1 MPIVRSRLSG
11 AGALVA
17 SLIVLGLPAISSAAC
32 GGPEI
37 SHPAHHP
44 GRQAPPL
51 AIGDSTMLLSLPGL
65 AHDGFEANAHGCR
78 QYVQALEM
86 LRQMRASGTLP
97 HMVVLALGA
106 NGDVTGTDIG
116 ETLGVL
122 GRHRL
127 LVLMTPREL
136 GGGSGSDAATERA
149 EARRHPGRILLLDWV
164 RFSAGHADWFAP
176 DGLHLNPPGVDAFTA
191 LISRAYPYAYV
202 PCPLTRSI
210 RRAALGARLGSHGGI
225 RSVAGPVAPQLGLRA
240 STKRTGYVSATVT
253 GPAGTQIQLGE
264 RVDGRTTPLG
274 SAIRLPASGKVV
286 VPRATTW
293 LCARRSRTLVAT
305 TLPPAVAAAATS
317 TVKTPS
323 CSHRL
328 VVRISRRARVG
339 RSISVRLTDRWGLGG
354 LAVRVCLAPPGA
366 ATDCRAWPLANGQTR
381 RSISL
386 ATPRPGGWNVKVAT
400 PYGQRIKRQVWAT
413 HPGGRIHMLLDGDS
427 EMQILDTFIGQQL
440 SPHGVSTSSDAQI
453 STGLTNSTFYNWQ
466 AQARRQAAALRPDVS
481 VVIMGANDGF
491 GTVGPGGKHE
501 TCCGP
506 AWSAGYANLVAEMMR
521 TLLRGNAGRVYWFLL
536 PTPRPGNFKSLFDGV
551 NRGIKAAAARFPGRV
566 ALIDANAFFTPGDR
580 YRDFMTYRGSG
591 FTIHE
596 ADGIHLSASADRVA
610 VALLM
615 ARLRADRVIR

>member
-1 MPIVRSRLSG
+1 MPIVRSRLWG
-11 AGALVA
+11 AGAVVA
-17 SLIVLGLPAISSAAC
+17 SLIALGLPSISRAAC
-32 GGPEI
+32 GGTLI
-37 SHPAHHP
+37 SHPAHH
-44 GRQAPPL
+44 RAQQAPPL
-51 AIGDSTMLLSLPGL
+51 ALGDSTMLLSLPGL

-78 QYVQALEM
+78 QYFQALDM

-136 GGGSGSDAATERA
+136 GGGSGPDAATERA
-149 EARRHPGRILLLDWV
+149 EARRHLGRILLLDWV
-164 RFSAGHADWFAP
+164 RFSAGHASWFAP

-202 PCPLTRSI
+202 PCPLTGGH
-210 RRAALGARLGSHGGI
+210 RRRIQRALDRRRVRVRRDTGPAAAAI
-225 RSVAGPVAPQLGLRA
+225 GLRA
-240 STKRTGYVSATVT
+240 SAKRKGYIGATIT
-253 GPAGTQIQLGE
+253 GPAGTRIELGE
-264 RVDGRTTPLG
+264 RVGSRTTPLG
-274 SAIRLPASGKVV
+274 PVIRLPVSGKAV

-293 LCARRSRTLVAT
+293 LCARRFRTLVAT
-305 TLPPAVAAAATS
+305 TLPPAVAATASS

-328 VVRISRRARVG
+328 VVRVSRKARVG

-354 LAVRVCLAPPGA
+354 LPVRVCLAPPGA
-366 ATDCRAWPLANGQTR
+366 ATDCRARPLATGQPR

-413 HPGGRIHMLLDGDS
+413 HPGGRIHVLLDGDS

-453 STGLTNSTFYNWQ
+453 STGLTNSTFYDWQ
-466 AQARRQAAALRPDVS
+466 AQARRQAASLRPDVS
-481 VVIMGANDGF
+481 IVIMGANDGF
-491 GTVGPGGKHE
+491 GTVGPGGTHE

-506 AWSAGYANLVAEMMR
+506 GWSAGYANLAAEMMR

-536 PTPRPGNFKSLFDGV
+536 PTPRPGNFKSVFDGV

-566 ALIDANAFFTPGDR
+566 ALIDANTFFTPGDR
-580 YRDFMTYRGSG
+580 YRDFMSFHGSG

-610 VALLM
+610 AALVRN
-615 ARLRADRVIR
+615 RLRADRVIR